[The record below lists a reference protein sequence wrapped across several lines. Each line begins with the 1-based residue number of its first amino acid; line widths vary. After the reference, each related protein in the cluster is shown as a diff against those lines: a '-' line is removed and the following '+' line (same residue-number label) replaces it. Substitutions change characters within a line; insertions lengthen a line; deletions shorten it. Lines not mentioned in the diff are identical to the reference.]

1 MADNEDFI
9 PDGDFVAD
17 PVAAVPSTGVS
28 NGPDFIPDE
37 SFVDDEE
44 KYTGL
49 GQQLKGTAEAAL
61 SAATFGLSTGVE
73 TGLGIA
79 TPEDIRGRAEQMNP
93 LVKGVAQVGGIVGTA
108 FALPTVGAAAI
119 LGKAGVAGAQ
129 ALGVGV
135 KGAGVINQIGGHAVR
150 GAIESALFQ
159 GGEEVSKAFRE
170 DPNQTAEAAA
180 ADIGLATVL
189 GGVFGGALGAASE
202 GLKKVAPKFV
212 SEVERSALEGG
223 EFAAIVKHADDI
235 KQADKDSILG
245 SLGKE
250 KANARQIRAAAKE
263 LGDAPVLEGM
273 VSDAMLVQ
281 KAEDALLDGAPT
293 YSALRRQKLYAEAHK
308 AVDNAANRVIGAA
321 DNSLSKA
328 ELGDNLKK
336 SIISQLEEQNAPIKA
351 MYDKLKQ
358 VQEVIPVDKD
368 LGTVLKKTIGE
379 LQELRVAPN
388 SAEGKMISR
397 VINEIDNAKTVDD
410 LKVYKSTIDVSPTA
424 SSGEKRMAGILRD
437 RITQLEEDATES
449 FAKTFTKND
458 VAGLFQPGELEGLQA
473 ARRQAKGSYK
483 EFIGR
488 VQTLSEQL
496 GKGRVHGVTD
506 AVRFINDLAP
516 EQVTQRL
523 FSKNNSEFLTFFK
536 KEFPEQMAQMK
547 EYQKSVLRD
556 AATKD
561 GVLSAKAL
569 FKAVDKM
576 EPEIQKAL
584 FTEAELKTLKA
595 AKTYSDS
602 FPKKFNPSGT
612 SGMNAFRQ
620 FFEHPVGAA
629 VSNARDLGV
638 EAFVKLANQAPQVKN
653 AQSLGNATVRAF
665 KTMSKAAKSVF
676 DADAALPS
684 NVINVA
690 FGREKLDRLVT
701 EAATNP
707 EKLFGINDNNPIDEY
722 SQSFAATSARA
733 VRLLSALKPNTDQQS
748 PMDGK
753 RKASQ
758 EALGKYHR
766 ALDIANKPMILFDSI
781 KKGSVT
787 AFDIATLQQIY
798 PSLYGQMRQQLVN
811 NLIEAKN
818 KGVVVPYSTRIGLS
832 LFLGQPLDST
842 LTPASI
848 LAAQPKPTEQG
859 GEVNSDE
866 LKPPPASSM
875 KALTKSASAYRTPSQ
890 AAEMSGKARDK

>member
-1 MADNEDFI
+1 MADNDDFI
-9 PDGDFVAD
+9 ADGDFIAD
-17 PVAAVPSTGVS
+17 PVATAQPSTPAAS
-28 NGPDFIPDE
+28 GPDFIPDD
-37 SFVDDEE
+37 SFIDDEE
-44 KYTGL
+44 KYSTV
-49 GQQLKGTAEAAL
+49 GQQLKGAAEAAL

-79 TPEDIRGRAEQMNP
+79 TPEDIQGRAEQMNP
-93 LVKGVAQVGGIVGTA
+93 LAKGVAQVGGIVGSA

-119 LGKAGVAGAQ
+119 MGKAGVAGAQ
-129 ALGVGV
+129 ALGLGV
-135 KGAGVINQIGGHAVR
+135 KGAGIVNQVGGHAVR
-150 GAIESALFQ
+150 GALESALFQ
-159 GGEEVSKAFRE
+159 GGEEVSKAFRQ
-170 DPNQTAEAAA
+170 DPNLTGESAA

-189 GGVFGGALGAASE
+189 GGVFGGALGFAAE
-202 GLKKVAPKFV
+202 GLKKVAPRFV
-212 SEVERSALEGG
+212 SELDQAAFDSGD
-223 EFAAIVKHADDI
+223 FAATIKHADDI
-235 KQADKDSILG
+235 SPADKDSILG

-273 VSDAMLVQ
+273 VSEAALVQ
-281 KAEDALLDGAPT
+281 RAEDALLDGAPT
-293 YSALRRQKLYAEAHK
+293 FSAIKRQKLYAEAHK

-321 DNSLSKA
+321 ESAPSKA
-328 ELGDNLKK
+328 ELGDSLKR
-336 SIISQLEEQNAPIKA
+336 SIIGQLEEQNAPIKA

-368 LGTVLKKTIGE
+368 LSGALKKTIGE

-424 SSGEKRMAGILRD
+424 SSGERRMAGILRD

-449 FAKTFTKND
+449 FAKAFSKSD
-458 VAGLFQPGELEGLQA
+458 AAGIFQPGELEGLQI
-473 ARRQAKGSYK
+473 ARKQAKGAYK
-483 EFIGR
+483 EFINR

-506 AVRFINDLAP
+506 AIRFINDLTP

-523 FSKNNSEFLTFFK
+523 FSKNNSEFLKFFK
-536 KEFPEQMAQMK
+536 KEFPEQMAQMQ
-547 EYQKSVLRD
+547 EYQKSALRD

-569 FKAVDKM
+569 FKAIDKL
-576 EPEIQKAL
+576 EPEIQKSL
-584 FTEAELKTLKA
+584 FTEAELKTVRA
-595 AKTYSDS
+595 AKVYSDS

-612 SGMNAFRQ
+612 AGAMDFRSFFDVANVGLKNLRDVGIEQ
-620 FFEHPVGAA
+620 FI
-629 VSNARDLGV
+629 
-638 EAFVKLANQAPQVKN
+638 KLSNQAPAVKN

-665 KTMSKAAKSVF
+665 KTMAKASKSVF
-676 DADAALPS
+676 DADAPLPS

-690 FGREKLDRLVT
+690 FGRDKLDRLVT

-722 SQSFAATSARA
+722 SQSFAATSTRA
-733 VRLLSALKPNTDQQS
+733 VRLLSALKPNTDPQN
-748 PMDGK
+748 PLDGK

-758 EALGKYHR
+758 EAIGKYHR

-781 KKGSVT
+781 KKGSIT
-787 AFDIATLQQIY
+787 AFDIATLHQIY
-798 PSLYGQMRQQLVN
+798 PSLYGQMRQQLTN

-818 KGVVVPYSTRIGLS
+818 KGIVVPYSTRIGLS
-832 LFLGQPLDST
+832 LFLGQALDST

-848 LAAQPKPTEQG
+848 LAAQPKPASQDPQ
-859 GEVNSDE
+859 VNSDE

-875 KALTKSASAYRTPSQ
+875 KALSKSASAYRTPSQ
-890 AAEMSGKARDK
+890 AAEMAGKAREK